1 MPRPRLWAIIICA
14 VLVSCGLAL
23 FLPSH
28 LGMRSPIDWA
38 KDQWVLFSV
47 RGGPGFVAQVDRE
60 ALRRR
65 RHENLRS
72 DLLRG
77 IRDICAR
84 RSNTNPSRPICLF
97 QLTRDIRVTDTG
109 VEVFVLDTDVPRAVT
124 WFKDRFNSS
133 KSVNMQVTD
142 KGVIRLNFTEYAL
155 QEYARQA
162 LLRRR

>member
-1 MPRPRLWAIIICA
+1 
-14 VLVSCGLAL
+14 
-23 FLPSH
+23 
-28 LGMRSPIDWA
+28 
-38 KDQWVLFSV
+38 
-47 RGGPGFVAQVDRE
+47 
-60 ALRRR
+60 
-65 RHENLRS
+65 
-72 DLLRG
+72 
-77 IRDICAR
+77 
-84 RSNTNPSRPICLF
+84 
-97 QLTRDIRVTDTG
+97 VTDTG